1 MDPSKADAVND
12 VSEDVPFT
20 SQGHANHGSTLAA
33 AVRALQAHER
43 ARQGRVHAYLMHQ
56 MKNESKTKETE
67 SSDDHSLGTA
77 CLIIQTIWRQK
88 YAEKLFNDRK
98 ADEARL
104 LNMVI
109 SHARVPAVM
118 CRTLCR
124 FDRLLQVL
132 TPRTQSIAST
142 SDRREKRQALQ
153 VQYEQE
159 LADAAND
166 VREKIRQHEAVD
178 VKARLEQVLVQWLL
192 ESRQLYGQFPIYP
205 PPELNGSSA
214 LFKEMS
220 IAEVQDFVNKVP
232 LCDHD
237 FS

>member
-1 MDPSKADAVND
+1 MEND
-12 VSEDVPFT
+12 LAEDVPFAL
-20 SQGHANHGSTLAA
+20 QGHGSTLAA

-43 ARQGRVHAYLMHQ
+43 ARQGRVHAYLMHK
-56 MKNESKTKETE
+56 MKNESKTKDTE
-67 SSDDHSLGTA
+67 SSDDQSLDAA

-109 SHARVPAVM
+109 SRARV
-118 CRTLCR
+118 CLT
-124 FDRLLQVL
+124 DRLLQIL
-132 TPRTQSIAST
+132 IPRKQPMTST
-142 SDRREKRQALQ
+142 ADQKEKRRALR
-153 VQYEQE
+153 VQYEKE
-159 LADAAND
+159 LAEAAND
-166 VREKIRQHEAVD
+166 VREEIRQYEAVD

-192 ESRQLYGQFPIYP
+192 ESRQLYGQFPSYP

-220 IAEVQDFVNKVP
+220 IAEVQDFVNKVA
-232 LCDHD
+232 
-237 FS
+237 SSRS